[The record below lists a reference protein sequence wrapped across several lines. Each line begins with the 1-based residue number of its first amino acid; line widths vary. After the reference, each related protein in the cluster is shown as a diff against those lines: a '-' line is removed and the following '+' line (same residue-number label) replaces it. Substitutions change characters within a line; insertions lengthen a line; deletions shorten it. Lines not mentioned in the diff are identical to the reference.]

1 MIFFKKLTRTT
12 RLKSETRPFD
22 RAGLKYIYIYI
33 EREAD
38 FSVRNDR
45 DIVELYGTF
54 LSLEETFFVFAF
66 STIP

>member
-1 MIFFKKLTRTT
+1 MQKNNPRH
-12 RLKSETRPFD
+12 
-22 RAGLKYIYIYI
+22 RASIKASIYIYI